1 MAHAHDEERYW
12 NEEGGSNWV
21 RFIDRLERM
30 LEVLTPHLVNAVA
43 AQPRE
48 RVLDVGCG
56 GGPTSA
62 AYADAVGSEG
72 HVIGADISAPI
83 LALARKRFGHLE
95 NLEFLTAHA
104 GTHAFEPDSFDVF
117 TSRFG
122 VMFFPDR
129 DAAFANIHRALKPG
143 GRACFMCWRTI
154 KENPWMGEGAQAAFE
169 FVTPPEKPAPG
180 APGPFSLGDQE
191 QTRALMAGAGFKN
204 IEFNA
209 VDENV
214 SLGTV
219 DETLDWLT
227 SMGPAAKPIE
237 EAEPASQEKAVAA
250 MRAAFEA
257 RLTDSGVVF
266 PGAVWIVRAQA

>member
-1 MAHAHDEERYW
+1 
-12 NEEGGSNWV
+12 
-21 RFIDRLERM
+21 
-30 LEVLTPHLVNAVA
+30 
-43 AQPRE
+43 
-48 RVLDVGCG
+48 
-56 GGPTSA
+56 
-62 AYADAVGSEG
+62 
-72 HVIGADISAPI
+72 
-83 LALARKRFGHLE
+83 
-95 NLEFLTAHA
+95 
-104 GTHAFEPDSFDVF
+104 
-117 TSRFG
+117 
-122 VMFFPDR
+122 
-129 DAAFANIHRALKPG
+129 
-143 GRACFMCWRTI
+143 
-154 KENPWMGEGAQAAFE
+154 MGEGAQAAFE

-191 QTRALMAGAGFKN
+191 QTRALIAGAGFKK

-237 EAEPASQEKAVAA
+237 EAEPAAQEKAVVA